1 MKPLFRIG
9 VTPDFYRDAK
19 GRFESV
25 LERELGPAEGV
36 EYEPMPPQPDDV
48 ATPEAL
54 ERYDGIFALGLRIT
68 RESVQGVRR
77 TAVVA
82 RWGVGYDRIDVAA
95 LTEAGIALAITPGA
109 VKRPVAEAILALI
122 FALSKNLLV
131 QDRTVREGGWRG
143 DLPGLGADLAGSVLG
158 SVGCGNIAREM
169 FRMAV
174 GLGFRRR
181 IACDPYVPPET
192 AAELGVE
199 LVPMETVFRESD
211 YVAVNVPLNER
222 TRGMIGAEHFRLMK
236 PAAFFINTA
245 RGAIVREPDLVRALE
260 EGWIRGAGLDV
271 FEREPLPAGHPLT
284 KLRNV
289 VLAPHALAWTQGLVR
304 DNGVEACRNLLAVA
318 RGDPPPGLVNREVLE
333 NPAFQAKLDRYRGE
347 G

>member
-1 MKPLFRIG
+1 MSRTFRVG

-19 GRFESV
+19 GRFEAA
-25 LERELGPAEGV
+25 LEGELGPVEGV
-36 EYEPMPPQPDDV
+36 EYGPMPPQPDGV

-54 ERYDGIFALGLRIT
+54 DGYDGIFALGLRIT
-68 RESVQGVRR
+68 RRSVEGVRR
-77 TAVVA
+77 TAIVA

-95 LTEAGIALAITPGA
+95 LTEAGIALATTPEA

-122 FALSKNLLV
+122 FAVSKNLLL
-131 QDRTVREGGWRG
+131 QDRTVRGGGWRG

-169 FRMAV
+169 FRMAA

-181 IACDPYVPPET
+181 IACDPYVAPET

-211 YVAVNVPLNER
+211 YVAVNVPLNDE
-222 TRGMIGAEHFRLMK
+222 TRGMIGAEHLRLMK
-236 PAAFFINTA
+236 PSAFFINTA
-245 RGAIVREPDLVRALE
+245 RGAVVREADLVRALE

-271 FEREPLPAGHPLT
+271 FAEEPLPAGHPLT
-284 KLRNV
+284 RLDNV

-318 RGDPPPGLVNREVLE
+318 RGEPPPGLVNREVLE
-333 NPAFQAKLDRYRGE
+333 NPAFQAKLARYRGE
-347 G
+347 R